1 MGKRRN
7 RVCEAD
13 VHKDIIVATILSA
26 DDTELQE
33 KFGTTSIE
41 LKRFRDWL
49 IAHNCEQVAFE
60 ATGVYWFP
68 VYDALS
74 PSIDT
79 IVANPWMI
87 KGLLGD
93 KSDSHDAKRIA
104 DKCLDGKI
112 KRSRV
117 FSKED
122 RDLRTMT
129 RAKLGYTKTRTQLRN
144 RIHKYLALCGI
155 KLSSCISD
163 VFGKSGRHILD
174 GLVEG
179 KDIDAILD
187 SIPSGQVKKK
197 RDLIKISLGTGLDNV
212 SRMLVKDTL
221 ELLDHLEKK
230 IEKTSLE
237 VLGVLQ
243 KKAKD
248 LAIVMSVPGI
258 GFTSASI
265 ILAEIG
271 DYRDFSTPERLVKWS
286 GLSPGLNES
295 AGKKIPCGI
304 TKQGSKNLRTIL
316 VEIAQVV
323 AKMKNNRLTRF
334 FRRLSARKVYNVAIT
349 ALARKLIS
357 LIYHLLTK
365 QELYLENSCN
375 TAASKPVKED
385 LLYLSKDERLKDGV
399 AAIVD
404 AYYHLKNRYPEGGG

>member
-1 MGKRRN
+1 
-7 RVCEAD
+7 
-13 VHKDIIVATILSA
+13 
-26 DDTELQE
+26 
-33 KFGTTSIE
+33 
-41 LKRFRDWL
+41 
-49 IAHNCEQVAFE
+49 
-60 ATGVYWFP
+60 
-68 VYDALS
+68 
-74 PSIDT
+74 
-79 IVANPWMI
+79 
-87 KGLLGD
+87 
-93 KSDSHDAKRIA
+93 
-104 DKCLDGKI
+104 LDGKI

-117 FSKED
+117 FSNED
-122 RDLRTMT
+122 RDLRNMT
-129 RAKLGYTKTRTQLRN
+129 RARSGYVKTRTQLRN

-163 VFGKSGRHILD
+163 IFGKSGRHILD

-179 KDIDAILD
+179 KDIDTILD

-197 RDLIKISLGTGLDNV
+197 RDPIKISLGKGLDKV

-237 VLGVLQ
+237 VLSILQ
-243 KKAKD
+243 KRPKD

-271 DYRDFSTPERLVKWS
+271 DYHDFSTPGKLVKWC
-286 GLSPGLNES
+286 GLAPGLNES

-304 TKQGSKNLRTIL
+304 TKQGSKSLRTIL

-323 AKMKNNRLTRF
+323 ANMKNNRLSRF
-334 FRRLSARKVYNVAIT
+334 FRRLMARKIRNVAIT

-365 QELYLENSCN
+365 QELYQENSCN

-385 LLYLSKDERLKDGV
+385 LLYLSKEERLKDGV
-399 AAIVD
+399 AAIVE
-404 AYYHLKNRYPEGGG
+404 AFYHLKNRYSEGGG